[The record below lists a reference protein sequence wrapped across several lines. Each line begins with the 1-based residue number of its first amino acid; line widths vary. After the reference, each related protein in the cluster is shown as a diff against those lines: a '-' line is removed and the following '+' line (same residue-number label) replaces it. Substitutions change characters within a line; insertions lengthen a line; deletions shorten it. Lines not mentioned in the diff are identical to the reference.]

1 MIIRLKIIGALR
13 LAGIKLLQ
21 HVRTRTKGEEGKR
34 KQRQLGTAALCLC
47 AHLNVMCV
55 VCSYKDDDDDS
66 REEQLKDDEDGISGS
81 EVLDISIHA
90 RKDVRDGL
98 TDGDHDSEELLGTLE
113 QLTILLVALVNLHTG
128 KKKGQFEKRT
138 NS

>member
-1 MIIRLKIIGALR
+1 
-13 LAGIKLLQ
+13 
-21 HVRTRTKGEEGKR
+21 
-34 KQRQLGTAALCLC
+34 
-47 AHLNVMCV
+47 MCV